1 MTRSTLL
8 ASSLMAGAALASCSP
23 QEAATAVPVSAP
35 ETAYTLTPVAE
46 GLEFPWGIT
55 PLPDG
60 AMLVTER
67 EGRIQLV
74 SADGTMVPV
83 SGGPETLVAGQGGY
97 FGMVLGPDF
106 AIDRLVYLSFA
117 KGTEEA
123 NSTAVFRARLSEDG
137 TALENGETIY
147 EADLRDT
154 TYHFG
159 GRLAFMPDGTL
170 LVSLGDGFRYKDDAQ
185 KATVTHG
192 AIVRINADGTIPA
205 DNPFV
210 GTAGA
215 AEEIYTIGHRNV
227 QGLLVDEATGA
238 VFATEHGPKGGDELN
253 LIVPGNNYGWPVIT
267 YGVNYDGTVISSK
280 TEAPGMEQPLAKWVP
295 SIAPSGLIRYTGSRY
310 PELAGTL
317 LVGGMNGPAGQKLVA
332 LRMDGTS
339 VTGETHYLTGLER
352 PIRDIAEAGDGTL
365 YVVTHELDGG
375 LYRIDPAG

>member
-1 MTRSTLL
+1 MTRSILL
-8 ASSLMAGAALASCSP
+8 ASLMAGAALAACSQ
-23 QEAATAVPVSAP
+23 QESATTIPLSAP

-60 AMLVTER
+60 TMLVSER
-67 EGRIQLV
+67 EGRIQHV
-74 SADGTMVPV
+74 SADGTMTPV

-97 FGMVLGPDF
+97 FGMVLSPDF

-117 KGTEEA
+117 KGTEAA
-123 NSTAVFRARLSEDG
+123 NSTAVFKARLSDDG

-147 EADLRDT
+147 QADLRDT
-154 TYHFG
+154 AYHFG
-159 GRLAFMPDGTL
+159 GRLAFLPDGTL
-170 LVSLGDGFRYKDDAQ
+170 LVSLGEGFRYKDDAQ

-192 AIVRINADGTIPA
+192 SIVRINADGTIPT

-210 GTAGA
+210 GTEGA
-215 AEEIYTIGHRNV
+215 SEEIYTIGHRNV
-227 QGLLVDEATGA
+227 QGLLFDDTTDA

-267 YGVNYDGTVISSK
+267 YGVNYDGTIISNK

-295 SIAPSGLIRYTGSRY
+295 SIAPSGLIRYTGTRY
-310 PELAGTL
+310 PELTGTL

-332 LRMDGTS
+332 LSMDGTT
-339 VTGETHYLTGLER
+339 VTGETHYLTDLQR
-352 PIRDIAEAGDGTL
+352 PIRDMAETGDGTL
-365 YVVTHELDGG
+365 FVVTHELDGG
-375 LYRIDPAG
+375 LYRLDPAG